1 MSVRPADIGAAPA
14 SGSAEPRQGERRL
27 LLLGLGALGAG
38 TAVGALVGASR
49 LGLVVPP
56 ASSGSP
62 GDAAAILVNNLEV
75 CAVLVAATLLQPR
88 GVASIAPGLLP
99 LWLTDLVV
107 GLVVT
112 VNLVAV
118 GGVLGAL
125 GIPAL
130 VRMLPHAPFELGGYL
145 VVLVAYLRARR
156 GTLERGEALRVF
168 ALGAALLACGALV
181 ESYVSGAL
189 L

>member
-1 MSVRPADIGAAPA
+1 MSAA
-14 SGSAEPRQGERRL
+14 PRQGERRL

-75 CAVLVAATLLQPR
+75 CAVLIAATLLQPR
-88 GVASIAPGLLP
+88 GVASIAPGFLP
-99 LWLTDLVV
+99 LWLTDLAV
-107 GLVVT
+107 GLLVAF
-112 VNLVAV
+112 NLLAV
-118 GGVLGAL
+118 GGVIGAL
-125 GIPAL
+125 GLHAVL
-130 VRMLPHAPFELGGYL
+130 RMLPHAPLELGGYL
-145 VVLVAYLRARR
+145 VAVLAYARARR
-156 GTLERGEALRVF
+156 GALQRREALRMF
-168 ALGAALLACGALV
+168 ALAVALLTCGALV